1 MVTTR
6 GAPRAGCTRPG
17 LKPILHTSPP
27 LPGLAPPPHLRA
39 RTKGE
44 EHLQPACRMI
54 ETPPRLALGRG
65 LHAYAHNTPLHR
77 APNAG
82 TEGQRATTRLLS
94 TPLHRAPNSGTEGP
108 RGITRHQA
116 GRGTTTVT
124 SPPFYLCLF
133 SADFGATSSPQ
144 ATGRGPTI
152 IGKPG
157 QRASAGGWTPLD
169 TASLGHIATSQRP
182 RQHGRQST
190 NAKRH
195 HGGTT
200 SRLPKLGS
208 GPRHA
213 PQRPHKTQPVL
224 HCCTSHGQHTRE
236 QHPTSGIPAG
246 A

>member
-6 GAPRAGCTRPG
+6 GAPRAGRTRPG

-124 SPPFYLCLF
+124 SPPLLPLPILRRLRSNIFPPSYWARTYHYWKARAAGLC
-133 SADFGATSSPQ
+133 
-144 ATGRGPTI
+144 RGV
-152 IGKPG
+152 
-157 QRASAGGWTPLD
+157 D
-169 TASLGHIATSQRP
+169 TAGHCVAGPHRHITTPTATWSPIDQR
-182 RQHGRQST
+182 Q
-190 NAKRH
+190 
-195 HGGTT
+195 TT
-200 SRLPKLGS
+200 SWGDNVTP
-208 GPRHA
+208 P
-213 PQRPHKTQPVL
+213 
-224 HCCTSHGQHTRE
+224 
-236 QHPTSGIPAG
+236 
-246 A
+246 